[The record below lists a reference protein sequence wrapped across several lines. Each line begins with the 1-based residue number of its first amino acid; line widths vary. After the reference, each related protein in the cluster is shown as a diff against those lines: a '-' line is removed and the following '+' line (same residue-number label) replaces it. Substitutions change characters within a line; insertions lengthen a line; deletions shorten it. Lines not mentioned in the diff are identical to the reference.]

1 MASCVISPMSLMV
14 KTINMNNIIFN
25 YTKNDIT
32 IEDIKNA
39 IKTKVGYVYPEVT
52 DFSLCKNDGTQCDE
66 TLSINSLTEIKMVN
80 VKDIPIIDS
89 SVIRDDRVIKIIITT
104 LTGKPREFDIHPEA
118 TIFELK
124 YLFGSINDFKLIFNG
139 KQLENERT
147 LASYGIENDSKLML
161 VLRLRGGMYKEVSGR
176 NGSYK
181 ELPITT
187 IYDLDSDEL
196 ILCSF

>member
-1 MASCVISPMSLMV
+1 MQQTGDLV
-14 KTINMNNIIFN
+14 K
-25 YTKNDIT
+25 
-32 IEDIKNA
+32 A
-39 IKTKVGYVYPEVT
+39 
-52 DFSLCKNDGTQCDE
+52 
-66 TLSINSLTEIKMVN
+66 
-80 VKDIPIIDS
+80 
-89 SVIRDDRVIKIIITT
+89 
-104 LTGKPREFDIHPEA
+104 
-118 TIFELK
+118 
-124 YLFGSINDFKLIFNG
+124 INDFKLIFNG